1 MSTLT
6 LDRVDKYFSGGFHA
20 VRNIDLHVRDGEF
33 LVLVGPSGC
42 GKSTALRIIAGIETQ
57 TSGDV
62 LIDGRRVN
70 DATPQER
77 NLAMVFQDFALYP
90 HMTGRQNI
98 AFPLG
103 RERLHHTDVD
113 ARVDAVAKSLHL
125 SDILENKPS
134 QMSGGQR
141 QRVAMA
147 RAIIRQPSA
156 FLMDEPLSNLD
167 AKLRVQTRAHIARL
181 HARLGVTT
189 VYVTHDQV
197 EAMTLGTRVAVMR
210 DGVIVQLGTPQE
222 LYDRPDDVFV
232 ASFMGS
238 PAMNLYNASLSG
250 DSLTIGRQDLRVP
263 SSVFERRPALRNATD
278 RSVIVGI
285 RPEDFEDAAIVDAPD
300 PDATLRGEVAFV
312 EGLGSELIV
321 HFTLDA
327 PRYEVPDTD
336 PTPQVYGRPV
346 SVGRFGPT
354 SSLSIYAPLEI
365 VVDVDNLH
373 FFDPITTRSIWA

>member
-1 MSTLT
+1 MATLT
-6 LDRVDKYFSGGFHA
+6 LDRVDKLFSGGHHA
-20 VRNIDLHVRDGEF
+20 VREMNLHVHEGEF

-57 TSGDV
+57 SSGDV

-70 DATPQER
+70 DLTPQER

-90 HMTGRQNI
+90 HMTARQNI

-103 RERLHHTDVD
+103 RERLHHLDVD
-113 ARVDAVAKSLHL
+113 ARVESVAKALHL
-125 SDILENKPS
+125 TDLLDNKPN

-147 RAIIRQPSA
+147 RAIIRQPAA

-167 AKLRVQTRAHIARL
+167 AKLRVQTRSHIARL

-222 LYDRPDDVFV
+222 LYDRPDDTFV

-238 PAMNLYNASLSG
+238 PAMNMYGASLSG
-250 DSLTIGRQDLRVP
+250 TTITIGRQQLSVP
-263 SSVFERRPALRNATD
+263 ASVFERRPALRNAED
-278 RSVIVGI
+278 REVILGI
-285 RPEDFEDAAIVDAPD
+285 RPEDFEDAAIISRPD
-300 PDATLRGEVAFV
+300 PSTMLHGEVAFI
-312 EGLGSELIV
+312 EGLGSELLV

-346 SVGRFGPT
+346 SVGRFDPS
-354 SSLSIYAPLEI
+354 SSLSIYAPLAI
-365 VVDVDNLH
+365 AVDVDNLH
-373 FFDPITTRSIWA
+373 FFDPVTTGSIWT